1 MDLVY
6 KTIGEY
12 IMAKKYTIQLTK
24 GDNAYATIKLVADGI
39 NIFTANN
46 VPINKDI
53 MYDIWKKGINVE
65 IENRD
70 EYNQKLESN
79 RKNKA
84 QEKRI
89 REMKSDAYEY
99 LTDYL
104 IKNNYIK
111 QSIKIKKLSDNSYY
125 DYLVRF
131 DSNIHTVVEAYSY
144 EYITQS
150 KCKSCINLNPRRKK
164 DNFYLT
170 TSILDDIAQD
180 INKILESDL
189 YQPNY
194 TYAEYFVKEEFEK
207 FKRTKGEMYIIQM
220 V

>member
-1 MDLVY
+1 M
-6 KTIGEY
+6 T
-12 IMAKKYTIQLTK
+12 KKYTIKLTK

-53 MYDIWKKGINVE
+53 MYDIWKKGVNVE

-79 RKNKA
+79 RKKKA

-89 REMKSDAYEY
+89 REMESDAYEY
-99 LTDYL
+99 LSDYL
-104 IKNNYIK
+104 VKTHYIK
-111 QSIKIKKLSDNSYY
+111 QSIKIKELSDNPYY
-125 DYLVRF
+125 DYCAWF
-131 DSNIHTVVEAYSY
+131 DSNLHTVVEAYSY
-144 EYITQS
+144 EYISQG

-164 DNFYLT
+164 DNFYIT

-180 INKILESDL
+180 VNKILESDL

-194 TYAEYFVKEEFEK
+194 TYAEYFTKEELEK
-207 FKRTKGEMYIIQM
+207 FKKTKGEMYNVQM